1 MIRPFL
7 AAMVAGICLLGGSQA
22 QAADGDAQPQTQT
35 RAYTLE
41 SVTVTAEKTPQD
53 PQSIPVSIT
62 TLSQDAIADNDI
74 TDTSRVFQT
83 VPNMYMVKFGP
94 SAAFGAPASM
104 RGITSSMTGNPAIG
118 FYVDDVYYPNFDIDL
133 FDLER
138 IEVLRGPQG
147 TLYGRN
153 TEAGVINVV
162 TKKPG
167 QQWEGK
173 VTGSVANYN
182 TQKVA
187 FATGGPLVPGTLG
200 LRLTGDWLRTDGY
213 FKNAFD
219 DSRDVDKQENFNG
232 RGTLQWTP
240 SDAFKMT
247 LSGDVQHY
255 RGNYAEFAPLDT
267 LTDKP
272 HEVDVDYPGK
282 ANKDAAG
289 GSLRAE
295 YDAGPVKV
303 VSITAARNEYNYL
316 DEDLDFTSYDV
327 MRLKLIKDVTLF
339 SEEARLVS
347 NTPDSPLRWL
357 VGTYL
362 FHEYDDQRY
371 TTQLMPGS
379 GMAGFLKQEGKTG
392 TFGVAG
398 FGQATYTL
406 WDQLDVTAGLRFD
419 NENKTYDYSW
429 TGGAYGI
436 SDASGSSGKNFDAWL
451 PKFAIDWRATENLMP
466 YVSVSRGFKSGGFNL
481 KSNPGRAYDSE
492 FTWNYEAGVKSQWFD
507 KKLQFN
513 IAGFYIDWTNLQVE
527 QPDYP
532 DFTIVNAAS
541 ATSRGLEAEMRARPF
556 TGFELRGNFAYTEAT
571 FNSFNFD
578 GANYAGHRVPNV
590 PRLTY
595 LIGGTYRFLE
605 GFFANAELVGTG
617 DIQWDAANT
626 RHQAPYQLVN
636 AKVGYE
642 AKHFEV
648 YLWGKNIFDQVYATR
663 AFTMSDAWY
672 GRAGDPATVGV
683 NFSLFF

>member
-1 MIRPFL
+1 M
-7 AAMVAGICLLGGSQA
+7 LGA
-22 QAADGDAQPQTQT
+22 PVQAADNAEETT
-35 RAYTLE
+35 KAKTKAYTLD

-53 PQSIPVSIT
+53 PQTIPASIT
-62 TLSQDAIADNDI
+62 TLGQDAIADNDI
-74 TDTSRVFQT
+74 DDTSRIFET

-133 FDLER
+133 YDLER

-173 VTGSVANYN
+173 VTGTVANYN
-182 TQKVA
+182 TQKVS
-187 FATGGPLVPGTLG
+187 FATGGPLVADKLAFRVSGNAF
-200 LRLTGDWLRTDGY
+200 RTDGF
-213 FKNAFD
+213 FKNAYD
-219 DSRDVDKQENFNG
+219 DDRAVDKQDNLDG
-232 RGTLQWTP
+232 RATAHWTP
-240 SDAFKMT
+240 SDAFNMT
-247 LSGDVQHY
+247 LSADMQHY
-255 RGNYAEFAPLDT
+255 RGNYAEFARLDT

-282 ANKDAAG
+282 ADKDAVG

-303 VSITAARNEYNYL
+303 TSITAARNEYNL
-316 DEDLDFTSYDV
+316 TDQDLDFTPYDL
-327 MRLKLIKDVTLF
+327 MRLKLIKDVSLL
-339 SEEARLVS
+339 SEEVRLAS

-357 VGTYL
+357 AGTYL
-362 FHEYDDQRY
+362 FYEYDDQRY

-392 TFGVAG
+392 AFGAAV

-406 WDQLDVTAGLRFD
+406 LDQLDITAGLRFD

-451 PKFAIDWRATENLMP
+451 PKFAVDWRATENLMP

-481 KSNPGRAYDSE
+481 KANPGQAYDSE

-507 KKLQFN
+507 KKVLFN

-541 ATSRGLEAEMRARPF
+541 ATSRGLEAELRLRPL
-556 TGFELRGNFAYTEAT
+556 TGLELRGNLGYTEAT
-571 FNSFNFD
+571 FNSFMYN
-578 GANYAGHRVPNV
+578 GVSYAGHRVPSV
-590 PRLTY
+590 PSVTY
-595 LIGGTYRFLE
+595 LIGGAYRFLD

-617 DIQWDAANT
+617 EIQWDAANS

-636 AKVGYE
+636 AKAGYE
-642 AKHFEV
+642 GSHYEV
-648 YLWGKNIFDQVYATR
+648 YLWGKNIFNQVYATR
-663 AFTMSDAWY
+663 AFTMSDTWY

-683 NFSLFF
+683 NLSFFF